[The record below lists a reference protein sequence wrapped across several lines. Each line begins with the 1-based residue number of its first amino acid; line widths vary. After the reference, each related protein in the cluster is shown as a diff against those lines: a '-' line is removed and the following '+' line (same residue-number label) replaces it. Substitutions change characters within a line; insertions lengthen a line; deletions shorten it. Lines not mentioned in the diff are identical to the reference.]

1 MANFLYS
8 LGRSCVRHKLRTI
21 LIWLA
26 TACVLIGLNNA
37 VGGELTNGFNVP
49 GLDSQKAYDLLVE
62 EFPQQG
68 GISANVVV
76 KAPEGATLS
85 EDTQQ
90 NAIQNLSAALLSLSD
105 VESIVP
111 PMFGVTISEDNAI
124 GLFTVQLV
132 SEPLPTYATIER
144 LQEVAVTALA
154 GSDALQIEFGGDLYN
169 VADEPETGVGEAA
182 GLVMAVVILLL
193 AFGSVVA
200 MGLPIGIALFGLAI
214 GIGGIIGLVAI
225 AMEVPE
231 WTPNLASMIGLGV
244 GIDYALFVVTR
255 FREGLADGL
264 TVEDAAGRANA
275 TAGLSVIF
283 AGGTVMIAILGLCMA
298 GIPFMTAAAVA
309 VSIVVAILV
318 IASVTLLPAM
328 LGLAGHRV
336 NSKKVRNRSVK
347 ETPDAS
353 KRRLTGG
360 MAGLKI
366 VFRVSPLSNSMSS
379 ITETPGASKR
389 WLAWGNHVSKFAW
402 PYLIGT
408 TVLLIGLTAPVL
420 KLDLGFPDQGNSP
433 KDSTARK
440 AYDLLTEG
448 FGAGF
453 NGPLVIAINTSIVD
467 KAEIPGLAAA
477 ITEDS
482 GVAFVQTPQ
491 FSSVGEAASI
501 IVIPF
506 TAPQANETVDL
517 LTRIRSQIF
526 PNILTNPQGAHVGGG
541 TASFSD
547 VSDRVAGR
555 TPIFIASVILLS
567 FILLMLVFR
576 SILVPVKAAILNL
589 LSIGAAY
596 GVLVMV
602 FQWGWGL
609 SIIGL
614 SEPVPIVSFIPM
626 FMFAILFGL
635 SMDYEVFLLS
645 RVKEEYLI
653 HKDNTRSVIFGISN
667 TARVIT
673 SAALIM
679 IAVFLGFV
687 TNADPILKMLG
698 LGLATAIFV
707 DATIV
712 RVILVPASMKLMGD
726 ANWWFP
732 KRLSWLPRLD
742 IEGETGLPERQY
754 ELTDTDRDAESG
766 QTAFAVTPARTK
778 TARSGK
784 PS

>member
-26 TACVLIGLNNA
+26 TACVLIGLNSA

-111 PMFGVTISEDNAI
+111 PMFGVTISEDNTI

-132 SEPLPTYATIER
+132 SEQIPTYATIER
-144 LQEVAVTALA
+144 LQEVAVTAMA
-154 GSDALQIEFGGDLYN
+154 GSDAIQIEFGGDLYN

-353 KRRLTGG
+353 KR
-360 MAGLKI
+360 
-366 VFRVSPLSNSMSS
+366 
-379 ITETPGASKR
+379 

-491 FSSVGEAASI
+491 FSSVGDAASI

-555 TPIFIASVILLS
+555 TPIFIASVIFLS

-766 QTAFAVTPARTK
+766 QTAFAVTPARTM